1 MSDMAWKLISRS
13 LPLYTALF
21 VLYPV
26 AERHSSI
33 PILRLYSVTRAIT
46 LTRPDPTRPD
56 PLRRWNDCG
65 LLGRMTGYVMCALCR
80 SAPGTRESQSSIKM
94 AQLRSDIHLICNCA
108 ALKCVHKRNRGMEQK
123 MYTFNPRLREKASTK
138 RSKIHAVAFQCQI
151 RDLSY
156 LWLRNGGFGIQPRE
170 C

>member
-1 MSDMAWKLISRS
+1 
-13 LPLYTALF
+13 
-21 VLYPV
+21 
-26 AERHSSI
+26 
-33 PILRLYSVTRAIT
+33 
-46 LTRPDPTRPD
+46 
-56 PLRRWNDCG
+56 
-65 LLGRMTGYVMCALCR
+65 MTGYVMCALCR